1 MPNQSK
7 RISIAVDIGGT
18 FTDIV
23 LADRSTNSFFVT
35 KTSSTPDNPAVGFFE
50 VVDSVLKLSNVR
62 KEDIEIVFHG
72 STVATNAILEN
83 KGVKTALITS
93 RGFRYVLE
101 IGRAEIPRE
110 ANLYGWIKPKRPVL
124 PRDIFEIDERIRS
137 DGSVAKHLDQVDLE
151 AIGAK
156 ISKGGYGAVAI
167 CLMHS

>member
-1 MPNQSK
+1 M
-7 RISIAVDIGGT
+7 
-18 FTDIV
+18 
-23 LADRSTNSFFVT
+23 
-35 KTSSTPDNPAVGFFE
+35 GFFE
-50 VVDSVLKLSNVR
+50 AVDSVLKLSNAD

-93 RGFRYVLE
+93 KGFRYVLE

-124 PRDIFEIDERIRS
+124 PRDIFEVDERIRS

-151 AIGAK
+151 AIGTK
-156 ISKGGYGAVAI
+156 IAKGGYEAVAI
-167 CLMHS
+167 CLMHSYLNDVHEQIVRPLFNEKVSWLRGFKVKCCLTCVPGI